1 MKIGNVVVLKIR
13 NGTEVEEYKSKVLEM
28 EKDSFCIDIPQNI
41 RTLKSNTLPKGVTIE
56 LTYLTIEGN
65 VFEFNTKVIG
75 KRNTGIHML
84 ELYYPSKENHKK
96 IQRRQFVRVNVPV
109 DIAIHCPNNMFSAFV
124 THTEDISA
132 GGVAAFV
139 PNNIEVKPEMVIDV
153 WIALL
158 FNSGEFK
165 YIKFPSKIIR
175 VLQREEYSQ
184 NIITIEFTDMNKTD
198 RQLLIRYCFEKQLQL
213 RDKLL

>member
-1 MKIGNVVVLKIR
+1 MEIGNVVVLRIR
-13 NGTEVEEYKSKVLEM
+13 NGTEVEEYKSKVLEI

-41 RTLKSNTLPKGVTIE
+41 RTLKSNTLPKGVTID

-65 VFEFNTKVIG
+65 VFEFKTKVIG
-75 KRNTGIHML
+75 KKNTGIHMI

-109 DIAIHCPNNMFSAFV
+109 DVAIHCPKNTFTAFV

-132 GGVAAFV
+132 GGVAVFV
-139 PNNIEVKPEMVIDV
+139 PNNVEVKPDQIIDV
-153 WIALL
+153 WVALL

-165 YIKFPSKIIR
+165 YVKFMSRIIR
-175 VLQREEYSQ
+175 VLERDEFTQ
-184 NIITIEFTDMNKTD
+184 NIITIEFTDMSKGD